1 MGFATVVVYIKKFHD
16 KSIHI
21 VSRNVCKQ
29 VSYGRCVLQCST
41 TTHCVA
47 KVFKKA
53 LALKR

>member
-29 VSYGRCVLQCST
+29 VSYGRCV
-41 TTHCVA
+41 A
-47 KVFKKA
+47 KVYKKA
-53 LALKR
+53 LSLKR